1 MKLWTQMWNK
11 LPEIHSNWNQQCSA
25 YGVVD
30 ITICWCCFDIQSS
43 CFGWCVIV
51 LHGSS
56 NMYGGKCYHHHFD
69 PLIPI
74 NLFPALLWLD
84 TMYTMGWNNFY
95 SKGQLIS
102 KGLFGILEFFR
113 KTNEGIRS
121 FIFWK
126 NRCLERN
133 ITTLSNL

>member
-1 MKLWTQMWNK
+1 MDFSNFLQHLTLHLCWNCGTICENK
-11 LPEIHSNWNQQCSA
+11 LYEIHSNWNQQCSA

-84 TMYTMGWNNFY
+84 TIHTMGWTISEVTTFILQSSNSCQQIY
-95 SKGQLIS
+95 LLLSISSK
-102 KGLFGILEFFR
+102 
-113 KTNEGIRS
+113 
-121 FIFWK
+121 
-126 NRCLERN
+126 
-133 ITTLSNL
+133 

>member
-1 MKLWTQMWNK
+1 MYIIFKFSLQWKMEKFSSFLQHLILHLCWNCGHRCENK
-11 LPEIHSNWNQQCSA
+11 LYEIHSNWNQQCSA

-84 TMYTMGWNNFY
+84 TIHTNGLDNFWSYNFY
-95 SKGQLIS
+95 LTIK
-102 KGLFGILEFFR
+102 
-113 KTNEGIRS
+113 
-121 FIFWK
+121 
-126 NRCLERN
+126 
-133 ITTLSNL
+133 

>member
-1 MKLWTQMWNK
+1 MSYVLMSFLNLGYKRKTEKFSNFLQHLTLHLWWNCGHRCEISYV
-11 LPEIHSNWNQQCSA
+11 PEIHSNWNQQCSA

-43 CFGWCVIV
+43 CFGLCVIV

-84 TMYTMGWNNFY
+84 TIYTMGWNNFCCCN
-95 SKGQLIS
+95 
-102 KGLFGILEFFR
+102 LFNF
-113 KTNEGIRS
+113 
-121 FIFWK
+121 
-126 NRCLERN
+126 
-133 ITTLSNL
+133 